1 MFARISCDQKTKAKN
16 DVMTGVVAKII
27 HPYKKAENKTTKIYE
42 KNNKNTHTL
51 TKNTYT

>member
-1 MFARISCDQKTKAKN
+1 MFARISRDQKTKEQKN

-27 HPYKKAENKTTKIYE
+27 HPYKKENNKIYE